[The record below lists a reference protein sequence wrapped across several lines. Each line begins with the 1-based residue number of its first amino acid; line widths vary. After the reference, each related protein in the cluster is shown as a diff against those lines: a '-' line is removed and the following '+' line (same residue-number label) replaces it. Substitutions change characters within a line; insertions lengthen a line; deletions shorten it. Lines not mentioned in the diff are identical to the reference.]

1 MTKEQKDTLTVR
13 VTSMGFS
20 ILTFAIF
27 KPLGMGGLDWMV
39 YPHLAAFWVLG
50 IGVCYLV
57 EAILTYIVRMPAS
70 LDKGV
75 EYIIRRNLWFQLI
88 NTPLM
93 ALTLC
98 SYFHFAMSA
107 QDLPSPLTGPG
118 YLTCLL
124 IVAFC
129 SFAIGLYWR
138 FKFRSQYLAAELE
151 ETKRLNEAIKY
162 TNTQTLTQSNNQTV
176 KQSNNQAI
184 TLSGSTSE
192 SITLSIT
199 DLLYIESVGNYVKV
213 YHLCNGDVR
222 SDMLRA
228 TSKQMEEALMDY
240 PTVVRCHRAFLVNL
254 AQVEKIAS
262 QSGTI
267 QLVMQHTHDNLPV
280 SRTNTAKVKSAFN
293 SL

>member
-27 KPLGMGGLDWMV
+27 KPLGMGGLGWMV
-39 YPHLAAFWVLG
+39 YPHLVAFWVLG

-98 SYFHFAMSA
+98 TYFHFAMSA
-107 QDLPSPLTGPG
+107 QELPSPLTWPG

-138 FKFRSQYLAAELE
+138 FKFRSRYLAAELE
-151 ETKRLNEAIKY
+151 EVRLLNEKLSGPSPQPGSKGDTVCDLI
-162 TNTQTLTQSNNQTV
+162 TLT
-176 KQSNNQAI
+176 
-184 TLSGSTSE
+184 GSKNE
-192 SITLSIT
+192 SLTLSID
-199 DLLYIESVGNYVKV
+199 DLLYIESIGNYVKV
-213 YHLCNGDVR
+213 NYLDAGKMPAVQ
-222 SDMLRA
+222 MLRA
-228 TSKQMEEALMDY
+228 TSKQMEETLKDY
-240 PTVVRCHRAFLVNL
+240 PMVVRCHRAFLVNL
-254 AQVEKIAS
+254 AQVEKITS
-262 QSGTI
+262 QSGAM
-267 QLVMQHTHDNLPV
+267 QLIFRYTHDTIPV
-280 SRTNTAKVKSAFN
+280 SRSNTTQVKSAFN